1 MGVGAGL
8 VEVATALLMALGLTG
23 PKKLSCPPPPSHSN
37 LEEGLLIARWRA
49 ANEPAEDLEDSCDG
63 IKGFPEFP

>member
-23 PKKLSCPPPPSHSN
+23 PKKLSCPPPHSH
-37 LEEGLLIARWRA
+37 LEEGLLIARWRV
-49 ANEPAEDLEDSCDG
+49 ANEPAEDLGDSCDG
-63 IKGFPEFP
+63 HKGLP